1 MDLDRDRL
9 APFVHLLRWTRLGAD
24 FRLWRRVAEL
34 SLQTLYRFG
43 GLL

>member
-9 APFVHLLRWTRLGAD
+9 APFFGLLRWTRLGAD
-24 FRLWRRVAEL
+24 FRLWRRVGEFAF
-34 SLQTLYRFG
+34 QTLYRFG